1 MNIRSATTPAVP
13 QPPQTNTPASQS
25 PTTSSPVGSEV
36 TADTYKPAQNE
47 SLVNMLQEQPD
58 VRPEAVERAKNLAAD
73 PNYPGTSTIASL
85 AKMFIADAGE
95 E

>member
-1 MNIRSATTPAVP
+1 MNIRSVTAQAVP
-13 QPPQTNTPASQS
+13 QPPQTNTPKT
-25 PTTSSPVGSEV
+25 PTTPNPASLDAK
-36 TADTYKPAQNE
+36 ADSYTPAQNE
-47 SLVNMLQEQPD
+47 SLVKMLQEQPD

-73 PNYPGTSTIASL
+73 PNYPGTGAIEGL

>member
-1 MNIRSATTPAVP
+1 MNIRTVTSQAVP
-13 QPPQTNTPASQS
+13 QPPQTNTPKS
-25 PTTSSPVGSEV
+25 PATPSTVTTEAQ
-36 TADTYKPAQNE
+36 ADSYQPAQNE

-73 PNYPGTSTIASL
+73 PNYPGTGAIASL

>member
-1 MNIRSATTPAVP
+1 MNIRTVTTQAVP
-13 QPPQTNTPASQS
+13 QPPQTNAPQS
-25 PTTSSPVGSEV
+25 PSTPNPVGTEV
-36 TADTYKPAQNE
+36 TADSFKPAQNE

-73 PNYPGTSTIASL
+73 PNYPGTGAIASL

>member
-1 MNIRSATTPAVP
+1 MNIRSVTTQAVP
-13 QPPQTNTPASQS
+13 QPPQTNTPKSTNTPAAG
-25 PTTSSPVGSEV
+25 TEV
-36 TADTYKPAQNE
+36 TADSFKPAQNE

-73 PNYPGTSTIASL
+73 PNYPGTGAIANL